1 MSFSGGWSNRQWK
14 PSAAPSHSPRLT
26 AWSQLGLCFCRKFNR
41 SFTEESLFTCWCS
54 SHRIDLCAKKLE
66 DQQNVQSILRMVRR
80 LSSHIASSTA
90 AQGHMKAVTKVIT
103 EDSEKANR
111 STSGISYA
119 PQKIVSHAAG
129 GWQDSR
135 WFLLWKN
142 TSQRVQPGPT
152 RRSSSITCPTL
163 LFGRPAF

>member
-1 MSFSGGWSNRQWK
+1 MGDGATVNGTQRSSKTLSAPQRGANLAYAFAENSSF
-14 PSAAPSHSPRLT
+14 
-26 AWSQLGLCFCRKFNR
+26 AWPI
-41 SFTEESLFTCWCS
+41 CWCS

-90 AQGHMKAVTKVIT
+90 AQGHMKALTKVIT

-111 STSGISYA
+111 STSGFSYA
-119 PQKIVSHAAG
+119 PPRFVSHAAG

-135 WFLLWKN
+135 WFLLC
-142 TSQRVQPGPT
+142 QRVQPGPT
-152 RRSSSITCPTL
+152 RRSSSNVPHTSAECSH
-163 LFGRPAF
+163 